1 MAALL
6 VLALV
11 VAVAVLLH
19 LHSGRRPRT
28 DWFRPPAPLGS
39 PSQDRDRQRLMAQ
52 LRALSAADPPRILS

>member
-1 MAALL
+1 MTVLL
-6 VLALV
+6 VLVLV
-11 VAVAVLLH
+11 LAVAVLLH

-28 DWFRPPAPLGS
+28 DWFRPPVPMGG

>member
-1 MAALL
+1 MTVLL

-28 DWFRPPAPLGS
+28 DWSRPPAPLGS
-39 PSQDRDRQRLMAQ
+39 PSQDRDRQRLMA
-52 LRALSAADPPRILS
+52 DPPRLLS